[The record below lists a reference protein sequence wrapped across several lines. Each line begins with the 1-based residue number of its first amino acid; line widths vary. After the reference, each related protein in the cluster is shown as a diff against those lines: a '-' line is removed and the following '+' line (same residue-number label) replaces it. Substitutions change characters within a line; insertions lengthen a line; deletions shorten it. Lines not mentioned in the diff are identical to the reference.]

1 MIYLLKM
8 MGHQMD
14 FSVIFNWE
22 ALKLYSFKNGG
33 YLTDTDL
40 YPICDKELEMPKKNE
55 CDGF

>member
-1 MIYLLKM
+1 

-14 FSVIFNWE
+14 YSVIFNWE

-40 YPICDKELEMPKKNE
+40 NKELEMPKKNE